1 MDSVILAHGSGV
13 DDLIVFASTGVV
25 VLAVRQVLLRRR
37 VPEDP
42 RSTAMTEP
50 HPGEAGN
57 DDEERDGL
65 GDPAASH
72 GSDLDPRTGADDDRP
87 EPAGGVAQ
95 PVTENR

>member
-1 MDSVILAHGSGV
+1 
-13 DDLIVFASTGVV
+13 
-25 VLAVRQVLLRRR
+25 
-37 VPEDP
+37 
-42 RSTAMTEP
+42 MTEP

-72 GSDLDPRTGADDDRP
+72 GSDLDPWTGADDDRM
-87 EPAGGVAQ
+87 EPAGGGAQ

>member
-25 VLAVRQVLLRRR
+25 VLAVRQVILRRR

-42 RSTAMTEP
+42 HLGQAR
-50 HPGEAGN
+50 N
-57 DDEERDGL
+57 DEERDGL

-72 GSDLDPRTGADDDRP
+72 GSDLDPRTGADDDRT